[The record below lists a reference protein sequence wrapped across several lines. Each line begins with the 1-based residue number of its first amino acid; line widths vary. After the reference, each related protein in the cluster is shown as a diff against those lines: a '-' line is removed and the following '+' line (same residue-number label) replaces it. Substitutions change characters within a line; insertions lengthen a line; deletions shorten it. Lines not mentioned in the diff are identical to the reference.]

1 MTVAHESTKVSHS
14 GDDATSEFAFAF
26 KIFEESDLKVVV
38 IDTDDVEHTLPYD
51 IYNYTLTGE
60 LGKFESGG
68 TVALLYDNAGSMDP
82 WLIPTGWTVVLS
94 LDMTYDQPTD
104 LLYGGTYS
112 SDALERMIDRT
123 VKMLQQLLA
132 YISDLELAGEFALG
146 AWGIPTEVTIASGI
160 AAIGGEGFYSIDTE
174 GDAGSDNLTQ
184 ITGLNVGDE
193 IILMAANDART
204 VVVKNGANL
213 ILDGSADFTLNSIYD
228 RLILQSIGS
237 DKCVELNR
245 CSPRG

>member
-1 MTVAHESTKVSHS
+1 MTVAHESTKVSHN

-38 IDTDDVEHTLPYD
+38 VDTDDVEHTLPYD

-82 WLIPTGWTVVLS
+82 WLIPTGWTIVLS

-132 YISDLELAGEFALG
+132 YIGDLELEGEFALG
-146 AWGIPTEVTIASGI
+146 AWGLPTEVTIASGV
-160 AAIGGEGFYSIDTE
+160 AAVSGEGYYSLDTE
-174 GDAGSDNLTQ
+174 GDAGSDDLTQ

-193 IILMAANDART
+193 VILMAANDART
-204 VVVKNGANL
+204 VVAKAGANL
-213 ILDGSADFTLNSIYD
+213 LLGGGADFTLNNIYD
-228 RLILQSIGS
+228 RLRLQCIGAN
-237 DKCVELNR
+237 KCVELSR
-245 CSPRG
+245 CSGGG